1 MFECPECG
9 GNKVTTTIEHEVLK
23 WGQAGDT
30 FECDTP
36 VRHCECGFDWL
47 DNEGAKVHTLA
58 QFKLEKSKG
67 INRTKFCNDTERHLW
82 EQA

>member
-9 GNKVTTTIEHEVLK
+9 STKVKTTIEHEVLK

-36 VRHCECGFDWL
+36 VRNCECGFKWL
-47 DNEGAKVHTLA
+47 DRKGMEIHTLA

-67 INRTKFCNDTERHLW
+67 INRTRFCNETERRLW
-82 EQA
+82 ETA